1 MWNQGVP
8 ISRHIGLS
16 PIKKSETLSMQLE
29 LPIVKLARRT
39 SLHPLRW
46 KISGQNWKDDFAMH
60 VREAHVASG
69 ETHG

>member
-1 MWNQGVP
+1 
-8 ISRHIGLS
+8 
-16 PIKKSETLSMQLE
+16 MQLE